1 MEITTV
7 KVYPIRNKVGNSK
20 AVALASV
27 TFDGS
32 FAVNKIEIVD
42 GQNGLF
48 VSMPQRLDK
57 KSNVWRDICNPTTKE
72 LRDKITSAV
81 VDEYK
86 KIVSTNTPAQTET
99 KA

>member
-1 MEITTV
+1 MEVTAV

-20 AVALASV
+20 AVAIATV
-27 TFDGS
+27 TLDAS
-32 FAVNKIEIVD
+32 FAINKIEVVD

-57 KSNVWRDICNPTTKE
+57 KNNVWRDICNPTTKE

-86 KIVSTNTPAQTET
+86 KVVSTNTPTQTET